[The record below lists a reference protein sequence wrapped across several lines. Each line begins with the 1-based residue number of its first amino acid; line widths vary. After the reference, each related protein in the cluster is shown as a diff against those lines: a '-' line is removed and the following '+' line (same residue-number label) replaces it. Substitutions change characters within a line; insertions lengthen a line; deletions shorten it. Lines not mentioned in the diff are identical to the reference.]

1 MDQSQYILELLL
13 PPDIDH
19 PVEVFLP
26 HAVPQGNPCVTFQST
41 ESGELEN

>member
-1 MDQSQYILELLL
+1 MDQSQYILELVLT
-13 PPDIDH
+13 PDIDH

-26 HAVPQGNPCVTFQST
+26 HTVAQGKSCVTFQST